1 MSGPLATGT
10 NVGGSVVDKIWPLT
24 STAGHV
30 AVDLA
35 VGNWFSHT
43 TSENTQL
50 DNPTNMP
57 ASGFAQQWAIIFT
70 QGATPRA
77 LALGS
82 YYVADQNYFALDQ
95 SAGAINILN
104 CIAIGPTYIRCYMS

>member
-1 MSGPLATGT
+1 MSALATGT

-24 STAGHV
+24 SSAGHV

-35 VGNWFSHT
+35 VGNAFSFT
-43 TSENTQL
+43 TDGNFQL

-57 ASGFAQQWAIIFT
+57 ASGFMQQWAVVIT

-82 YYVADQNYFALDQ
+82 YYVPDQNFFALDQ
-95 SAGAINILN
+95 AVGAINTLN
-104 CIAIGPTYIRCYMS
+104 CLSIGPTYIKCFMS